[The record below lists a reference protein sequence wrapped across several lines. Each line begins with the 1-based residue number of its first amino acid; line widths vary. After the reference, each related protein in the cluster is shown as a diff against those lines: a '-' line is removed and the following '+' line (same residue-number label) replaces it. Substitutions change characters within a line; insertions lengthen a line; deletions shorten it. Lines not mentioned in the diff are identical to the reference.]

1 MRNIISFIY
10 WFFLKTKN
18 YSQGN
23 EEEILL
29 KLFKNK
35 NKGFFIDVGCH
46 HPKRF
51 SNTAA
56 LYRKGWSGINLDADL
71 KTIRLFKFFRKRD
84 INLNHFIS
92 KNKKEVEYN
101 IFDDNALNG
110 SFDNNR
116 IEALKK
122 IGYKASA
129 SKQLKTKTLNE
140 IIEKYKPQINL
151 IDLLDI
157 DVEGYDFDVL
167 QSINLKKYNV
177 YSILIEV
184 GNEESEIDSYLNKF
198 GYVRYI
204 SIDRNKL
211 YIKKYK

>member
-1 MRNIISFIY
+1 MKNIVSFIY
-10 WFFLKTKN
+10 WFFFKTKN

-23 EEEILL
+23 EEEVLL

-35 NKGFFIDVGCH
+35 NKGFFVDVGCH

-71 KTIRLFKFFRKRD
+71 KTIRLFNFFRKRD
-84 INLNHFIS
+84 INLNYFIS
-92 KNKKEVEYN
+92 KNKKEVEYK

-110 SFDNNR
+110 SLDNDR
-116 IEALKK
+116 IESLKK
-122 IGYKASA
+122 IGYKVSA
-129 SKQLKTKTLNE
+129 SKKIKTKTLNE
-140 IIEKYKPQINL
+140 ILEKYKPQINL

-167 QSINLKKYNV
+167 QSIDLKKYNV

-198 GYVRYI
+198 GYVVYI

-211 YIKKYK
+211 YIKKI